1 MGNIMNQ
8 YKQRAVPALL
18 KSKQVQEARV
28 RLINDMVEIE
38 MNGDRVVVPT
48 AESYQRLLK
57 KVAILEQRLYAT
69 DNKANR
75 MARMK
80 NE

>member
-1 MGNIMNQ
+1 MNQ
-8 YKQRAVPALL
+8 YKQQAVPALL
-18 KSKQVQEARV
+18 KSRQVQEARV
-28 RLINDMVEIE
+28 RLINEMVEID
-38 MNGDRVVVPT
+38 MNGKKVIVPT

-57 KVAILEQRLYAT
+57 KVAILEQKLYAT

-75 MARMK
+75 SARMK

>member
-1 MGNIMNQ
+1 MNQ
-8 YKQRAVPALL
+8 YKQQAVPALL

-38 MNGDRVVVPT
+38 MNGSRVVVPT

-57 KVAILEQRLYAT
+57 KVAVLEQKLYAT

-75 MARMK
+75 MARTK
-80 NE
+80 E

>member
-1 MGNIMNQ
+1 MNQ
-8 YKQRAVPALL
+8 YRQQAVPALL
-18 KSKQVQEARV
+18 KSKQVQEAKV

-38 MNGDRVVVPT
+38 MNGSRVVVPT

-57 KVAILEQRLYAT
+57 KVAVLEQKLYAT

-75 MARMK
+75 AARMK

>member
-1 MGNIMNQ
+1 MNQ

-48 AESYQRLLK
+48 AESYQRLLR
-57 KVAILEQRLYAT
+57 KVAVLEQKLYAT

-75 MARMK
+75 AARMK

>member
-1 MGNIMNQ
+1 MNQ
-8 YKQRAVPALL
+8 YKQRTVPALL

-38 MNGDRVVVPT
+38 MNGNRVIVPT

-57 KVAILEQRLYAT
+57 KVAVLEQKLYAT

-75 MARMK
+75 AARTN

>member
-1 MGNIMNQ
+1 MNQ
-8 YKQRAVPALL
+8 YKQRSVPVLL
-18 KSKQVQEARV
+18 KSRQVQEARV

-57 KVAILEQRLYAT
+57 KVAVLEQKLYAT

-75 MARMK
+75 LSRSK
-80 NE
+80 E

>member
-1 MGNIMNQ
+1 MNQ
-8 YKQRAVPALL
+8 YKQRAIPVLL

-38 MNGDRVVVPT
+38 MNGERVVVPT
-48 AESYQRLLK
+48 AESYQRLLR
-57 KVAILEQRLYAT
+57 KVAILEQKLYAT

-75 MARMK
+75 AARMN

>member
-1 MGNIMNQ
+1 MNQ
-8 YKQRAVPALL
+8 YRQQAVPALL
-18 KSKQVQEARV
+18 KSRQVQEAKV

-38 MNGDRVVVPT
+38 MNGSRVVVPT

-57 KVAILEQRLYAT
+57 KVAVLEQKLYAT

-75 MARMK
+75 AARMN

>member
-1 MGNIMNQ
+1 MNQ
-8 YKQRAVPALL
+8 YRQQAVPVLL
-18 KSKQVQEARV
+18 KNKQVQEARV

-38 MNGDRVVVPT
+38 MNGSRVIVPT
-48 AESYQRLLK
+48 AESYQRLLR
-57 KVAILEQRLYAT
+57 KVALLEQKLFAT

-75 MARMK
+75 AARMN

>member
-1 MGNIMNQ
+1 MNQ
-8 YKQRAVPALL
+8 YKQRSVPVLL
-18 KSKQVQEARV
+18 KSRQVQEARV

-57 KVAILEQRLYAT
+57 KVAVLEQKLYAT

-75 MARMK
+75 MTRSK
-80 NE
+80 E

>member
-1 MGNIMNQ
+1 MNQ
-8 YKQRAVPALL
+8 YKQRAVPVLL

-48 AESYQRLLK
+48 AESYQRLLR
-57 KVAILEQRLYAT
+57 KVALLEQKLYAT

-75 MARMK
+75 AARLN

>member
-1 MGNIMNQ
+1 MNQ
-8 YKQRAVPALL
+8 YKQRTVPVLL
-18 KSKQVQEARV
+18 KSRQVQEARV

-38 MNGDRVVVPT
+38 MNGSRVVVPT

-57 KVAILEQRLYAT
+57 KVAVLEQKLYAT

-75 MARMK
+75 AARMN

>member
-1 MGNIMNQ
+1 MNQ
-8 YKQRAVPALL
+8 YKQQAVPALL
-18 KSKQVQEARV
+18 KSRQVQEARV

-38 MNGDRVVVPT
+38 MNGSRVIVPT

-57 KVAILEQRLYAT
+57 KVAILEQKLYAT

-75 MARMK
+75 AARLN

>member
-1 MGNIMNQ
+1 MNQ
-8 YKQRAVPALL
+8 YRQQAVPALL
-18 KSKQVQEARV
+18 KTKQVQEARV

-38 MNGDRVVVPT
+38 MNGNRVVVPT

-57 KVAILEQRLYAT
+57 KVSVLEQKLYAT

-75 MARMK
+75 AARMN

>member
-1 MGNIMNQ
+1 MNQ
-8 YKQRAVPALL
+8 YQQRSVPVLL
-18 KSKQVQEARV
+18 KNRQMQEARV

-38 MNGDRVVVPT
+38 VNGSRVVVPT

-57 KVAILEQRLYAT
+57 KVAVLEQRLYAT

-75 MARMK
+75 AARMK
-80 NE
+80 DEK

>member
-1 MGNIMNQ
+1 MNQ
-8 YKQRAVPALL
+8 YKQRAVPVLL

-48 AESYQRLLK
+48 AESYQRLLR
-57 KVAILEQRLYAT
+57 KVALLEQKLYAT

-75 MARMK
+75 AARMN

>member
-1 MGNIMNQ
+1 MNQ
-8 YKQRAVPALL
+8 YKQQAVPVLL
-18 KSKQVQEARV
+18 KSRQMQEARV

-38 MNGDRVVVPT
+38 MNGSRVVVPT

-57 KVAILEQRLYAT
+57 KVAVLEQKLYAT

-75 MARMK
+75 AARMN

>member
-1 MGNIMNQ
+1 MNQ
-8 YKQRAVPALL
+8 YRQQAVPALL
-18 KSKQVQEARV
+18 KSRQVQEAKV

-38 MNGDRVVVPT
+38 MNGNRVVVPT

-57 KVAILEQRLYAT
+57 KVAILEQKLYAT

-75 MARMK
+75 AARMN

>member
-1 MGNIMNQ
+1 MNQ
-8 YKQRAVPALL
+8 YRQRAVPALL

-48 AESYQRLLK
+48 AESYQRLLR
-57 KVAILEQRLYAT
+57 KVAVLEQKLYAT

-75 MARMK
+75 AARMK

>member
-1 MGNIMNQ
+1 MNQ
-8 YKQRAVPALL
+8 YKQRTVPALL
-18 KSKQVQEARV
+18 KNRQVQEARV
-28 RLINDMVEIE
+28 RLINDMVEID
-38 MNGDRVVVPT
+38 MNGNKVFVPT

-57 KVAILEQRLYAT
+57 KVAVLEQKLYAT

-75 MARMK
+75 VSRMK

>member
-1 MGNIMNQ
+1 MNQ
-8 YKQRAVPALL
+8 YRQQAVPALL
-18 KSKQVQEARV
+18 KSKQVQEAKV

-38 MNGDRVVVPT
+38 MNGSRVVVPT

-57 KVAILEQRLYAT
+57 KVAVLEQKLYAT

-75 MARMK
+75 AARMN

>member
-1 MGNIMNQ
+1 MNQ
-8 YKQRAVPALL
+8 YRQQAVPALL

-38 MNGDRVVVPT
+38 MNGNRVVVPT

-57 KVAILEQRLYAT
+57 KVAVLEQKLYAT

-75 MARMK
+75 MARTK

>member
-1 MGNIMNQ
+1 MNQ

-18 KSKQVQEARV
+18 KSTQVQEARV

-38 MNGDRVVVPT
+38 MNGSRVVVPT

-57 KVAILEQRLYAT
+57 KVAILEQKLYAT

-75 MARMK
+75 MARTK

>member
-1 MGNIMNQ
+1 MNQ
-8 YKQRAVPALL
+8 YKQQAVPALL

-38 MNGDRVVVPT
+38 MNGNRVVVPT

-57 KVAILEQRLYAT
+57 KVAVLEQKLYAT

-75 MARMK
+75 AARMN

>member
-1 MGNIMNQ
+1 MNQ
-8 YKQRAVPALL
+8 YRQRAVPALL

-48 AESYQRLLK
+48 AESYQRLLR
-57 KVAILEQRLYAT
+57 KVAVLEQRLYAT

-75 MARMK
+75 MARK
-80 NE
+80 ND

>member
-1 MGNIMNQ
+1 MNQ
-8 YKQRAVPALL
+8 YKQQAVPALL
-18 KSKQVQEARV
+18 KSRQVQEARV

-38 MNGDRVVVPT
+38 MNGSRVVVPT

-57 KVAILEQRLYAT
+57 KVAVLEQKLYAT

-75 MARMK
+75 MARTK
-80 NE
+80 ND

>member
-1 MGNIMNQ
+1 MNQ
-8 YKQRAVPALL
+8 YKQRAVPVLL
-18 KSKQVQEARV
+18 KSRQVQEAKV

-38 MNGDRVVVPT
+38 MNGSRVVVPT

-57 KVAILEQRLYAT
+57 KVAVLEQKLYAT

-75 MARMK
+75 MARTK

>member
-1 MGNIMNQ
+1 MNQ

-38 MNGDRVVVPT
+38 VNGDRVVVPT
-48 AESYQRLLK
+48 AESYQRLLR
-57 KVAILEQRLYAT
+57 KVAVLEQKLYAT

-75 MARMK
+75 AARM
-80 NE
+80 NND

>member
-1 MGNIMNQ
+1 MNQ
-8 YKQRAVPALL
+8 YRQRAVPALL

-48 AESYQRLLK
+48 AESYQRLLR
-57 KVAILEQRLYAT
+57 KVAVLEQRLYAT
-69 DNKANR
+69 DNKTNR
-75 MARMK
+75 MAKSR

>member
-1 MGNIMNQ
+1 MNQ
-8 YKQRAVPALL
+8 YRQRAVPALL

-48 AESYQRLLK
+48 AESYQRLLR
-57 KVAILEQRLYAT
+57 KVAVLEQKLYAT

-75 MARMK
+75 MARTR

>member
-1 MGNIMNQ
+1 MNQ
-8 YKQRAVPALL
+8 YRQRAVPALL

-57 KVAILEQRLYAT
+57 KVAVLEQKLYAT

-75 MARMK
+75 MARAK
-80 NE
+80 E

>member
-1 MGNIMNQ
+1 MNQ
-8 YKQRAVPALL
+8 YRQRAVPALL

-48 AESYQRLLK
+48 AESYQRLLR
-57 KVAILEQRLYAT
+57 KVAVLEQKLYAT

-75 MARMK
+75 MARTK
-80 NE
+80 ND

>member
-1 MGNIMNQ
+1 MNQ
-8 YKQRAVPALL
+8 YRQRAVPALL

-48 AESYQRLLK
+48 AESYQRLLR
-57 KVAILEQRLYAT
+57 KVAVLEQRLYAT

-75 MARMK
+75 MARTK
-80 NE
+80 E

>member
-8 YKQRAVPALL
+8 YKQQAVPVLL
-18 KSKQVQEARV
+18 KSRQVQEARV

-38 MNGDRVVVPT
+38 MNGSKVVVPT

-57 KVAILEQRLYAT
+57 KVAVLEQRLYAT

-75 MARMK
+75 MTRMK

>member
-1 MGNIMNQ
+1 MNQ
-8 YKQRAVPALL
+8 YRQRAVPALL
-18 KSKQVQEARV
+18 KSKQVQEAKV

-48 AESYQRLLK
+48 AESYQRLLR
-57 KVAILEQRLYAT
+57 KVAVLEQKLYAT

-75 MARMK
+75 MARTK
-80 NE
+80 ND